1 MINFFRNKFFVGVS
15 IIFLG
20 VIGFFIFQRISN
32 EQPVVKGE
40 KSYLVKKQ
48 IIKEILSLSGNIDAD
63 EKITLRFQ
71 SSGMLTWVG
80 VKEGDYVK
88 KYQGVASLDQKE
100 LQKNLQKYLNTY
112 MKTRWDFETTKD
124 ENDIKN
130 IGGLTTDL
138 REAAVRT
145 LDKAQFDLNNS
156 VLDVELKDIALKYSY
171 LYTPIEGIVTK
182 VSLPYAG
189 VNATPAQAEFEI
201 VNPKT
206 IYLYATADQTD
217 VIKIKEKMQG
227 NITLDSYPD
236 DQISG
241 EVMNIAFTPDTDESG
256 TVYGVK
262 IKINESEIENKY
274 RLGMTGDIEFE
285 IGKGRNVLMIPT
297 SFIKIE
303 KSEKYVN
310 KVVKGKKIKTVI
322 KTGEIEDSMTEVI
335 SGLNENETIVN

>member
-88 KYQGVASLDQKE
+88 KYQGIASLDQKE

-112 MKTRWDFETTKD
+112 MKTRWDFETAKD

-145 LDKAQFDLNNS
+145 LDNAQFDLNNS
-156 VLDVELKDIALKYSY
+156 VLDVELKDIALKYSF

-182 VSLPYAG
+182 VSSPYAG
-189 VNATPAQAEFEI
+189 VNTTPAQAEFEI